1 MKIVIAAKTTAVSAA
16 MAQHVASGRAPSAT
30 TLQDRVAQTVSFYLR
45 KRSAVQVLVIA
56 TSLRHVPETRARAPL
71 IDMYRME
78 MLAGPSQV
86 SSARAANV
94 PIGTCSVA
102 TR

>member
-1 MKIVIAAKTTAVSAA
+1 MIAAKTTAVSAVTD
-16 MAQHVASGRAPSAT
+16 QPVASGKAPYAT
-30 TLQDRVAQTVSFYLR
+30 TLQDRVAQTVNFSLR
-45 KRSAVQVLVIA
+45 TRSAVQVPVIA
-56 TSLRHVPETRARAPL
+56 TSLRLVPETRVRAPL

-86 SSARAANV
+86 SSARAANA